1 MILSNMVR
9 LPFGDL
15 RFGVGGEQ
23 IQVSDFFRVTSVFM
37 TVADDVTWDRG
48 RHLASNVFRTYIDSR
63 KYLIFESTNL
73 KGVTWF

>member
-15 RFGVGGEQ
+15 RLGLAGEQ
-23 IQVSDFFRVTSVFM
+23 IQVSDFFRVTSVYL
-37 TVADDVTWDRG
+37 TVAEDVTWDRG
-48 RHLASNVFRTYIDSR
+48 RYLASTIFRTYIDSR

-73 KGVTWF
+73 KEATWF